1 MADIFD
7 IITGK
12 DKRVTL
18 LYLHAGD
25 DEAESFELLKIDATR
40 AEEHS
45 FKAKATQHE
54 VEDGANISDHVINS
68 GRVVT
73 INGVISDDPITIT
86 AAAVGNLAGITGSL
100 FPGLGGAVATGAV
113 AKLGSELISNGTK
126 PSKDAIDIFE
136 GIYELKLPLMITTS
150 IKTYTN
156 MIMES
161 LSIPRNSRNANSLEF
176 SASFREIRIVES
188 EVVEIPVSATTNDGI
203 IKEQKGGKQPSVAPD
218 AQTQASGSTGA
229 FKIATGFGII

>member
-12 DKRVTL
+12 DKRVAL
-18 LYLHAGD
+18 LYLSEGE
-25 DEAESFELLKIDATR
+25 DETEALELLKIDATR

-54 VEDGANISDHVINS
+54 VEDGGNISDHVIK
-68 GRVVT
+68 GGKTVIIQGT
-73 INGVISDDPITIT
+73 ISDDPISIT

-100 FPGLGGAVATGAV
+100 VPGLGGAVATGVV
-113 AKLGSELISNGTK
+113 AKLGSELISNGSK
-126 PSKDAIDIFE
+126 PSKDALDIFE
-136 GIYELKLPLMITTS
+136 IIYEGDIPVMITTS

-161 LSIPRNSRNANSLEF
+161 LSVPRNSRNANSLEF
-176 SASFREIRIVES
+176 SASFREIRIIES
-188 EVVEIPVSATTNDGI
+188 EVVEIPVSATANDGV
-203 IKEQKGGKQPSVAPD
+203 IKEQKGGKKPSVAPD
-218 AQTQASGSTGA
+218 AQTAASGSTLL
-229 FKIATGFGII
+229 FKIGELF

>member
-12 DKRVTL
+12 DKRVSL
-18 LYLHAGD
+18 LYLSGEDA
-25 DEAESFELLKIDATR
+25 EALELLKIDATR

-54 VEDGANISDHVINS
+54 VEDGANISDHVIKA
-68 GRVVT
+68 GRTVT
-73 INGVISDDPITIT
+73 LNGVISDDPITIT
-86 AAAVGNLAGITGSL
+86 AAAIGNLAGITGSL
-100 FPGLGGAVATGAV
+100 VPGLGGAVATGAV
-113 AKLGSELISNGTK
+113 SKLGSELISSGSK
-126 PSKDAIDIFE
+126 PSKDAIDILE
-136 GIYELKLPLMITTS
+136 YIYEENIPLMITTS

-161 LSIPRNSRNANSLEF
+161 LNIPRNVRNANSLEF

-188 EVVEIPVSATTNDGI
+188 EVVEIPPSATAVDGA
-203 IKEQKGGKQPSVAPD
+203 IKEQPGGKKPSVEPD
-218 AQTQASGSTGA
+218 AQTQASGSTLL
-229 FKIATGFGII
+229 FKIGELF

>member
-7 IITGK
+7 IITGN
-12 DKRVTL
+12 DKRVSL
-18 LYLHAGD
+18 LYLSSEE
-25 DEAESFELLKIDATR
+25 DESEALELLKIDATR

-54 VEDGANISDHVINS
+54 VEDGANISDHVIKG
-68 GRVVT
+68 GRVVV
-73 INGVISDDPITIT
+73 IDGVISDDPITIK

-100 FPGLGGAVATGAV
+100 VGGLGGAVATGVV
-113 AKLGSELISNGTK
+113 AKLGSELISNGSK

-136 GIYELKLPLMITTS
+136 IIYEGSIPVMITTS

-161 LSIPRNSRNANSLEF
+161 LHVPRNSRNANSLEF
-176 SASFREIRIVES
+176 KATFKEVRIIES
-188 EVVEIPVSATTNDGI
+188 EVVDIPPSATEVDGA
-203 IKEQKGGKQPSVAPD
+203 IKEQKGGKKPSVEPD
-218 AQTQASGSTGA
+218 SQTAESGSTLL
-229 FKIATGFGII
+229 FKIGESF